1 MSRFDRI
8 QVDVE
13 RKKKE
18 AEERQAAYAK
28 LTIPQKLERLDQLF
42 GPGLGATKQRARY
55 AAALAKGLEEE
66 AKERQ
71 LEEKRKAKRETK

>member
-8 QVDVE
+8 QADNE

-18 AEERQAAYAK
+18 AAERQAAYNK
-28 LTIPQKLERLDQLF
+28 LTIPQKLAQLDQLF

-55 AAALAKGLEEE
+55 AALVAKGLEEE
-66 AKERQ
+66 AKERH